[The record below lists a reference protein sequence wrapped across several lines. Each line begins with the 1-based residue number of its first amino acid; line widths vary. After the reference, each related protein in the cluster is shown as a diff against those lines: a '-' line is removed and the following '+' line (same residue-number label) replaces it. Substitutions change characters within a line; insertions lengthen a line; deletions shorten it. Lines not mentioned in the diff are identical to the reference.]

1 MKVLLLGVGGVG
13 EGIALVAQN
22 KPWLEQM
29 VLADYNL
36 QRAQEVYQKLGR
48 SPQFVVAHGDAS
60 DVRGIIK
67 LAAQYQV
74 DLILNAV
81 SCEFSDP
88 IFDAAYQA
96 GCHYMDMALSGV
108 GAEMGSYQF
117 ERSHLWER
125 KGLLALIGMGM
136 DPGVS
141 DIFARYAAQHL
152 FDEIDEIGVRDGAA
166 LEVEGHEFAPTFSI
180 YDALEECTD
189 PALIWER
196 DRGWYQV
203 EAFSEPEYFP
213 FPEGIG
219 PMEVV
224 HVEHEE
230 VVLIPR
236 WIACNKVTFK
246 YGLGEQF
253 IQVIR
258 VLKMLGL
265 HSRQPVNVKGVSVA
279 PIDVVAALLPDPAS
293 LGPKMSGKTCVGTWV
308 TGWKDGQR
316 RSVYLYQVMD
326 NQEAM
331 SKYGIQAVS
340 LQTAIGPVIGLEL
353 LAQGIWQGTG
363 VLGPE
368 AFDPDPFLARM
379 PAYDFPYGAV
389 DVEERAVISSART

>member
-13 EGIALVAQN
+13 EGIARIARD
-22 KPWLEQM
+22 KPWLEQII
-29 VLADYNL
+29 LADYHL
-36 QRAQEVYQKLGR
+36 ARAQEVYEKLGK
-48 SPQFVVAHGDAS
+48 PVHFAVEKADAS
-60 DVRGIIK
+60 DIQG
-67 LAAQYQV
+67 LARLASRYGV

-81 SCEFSDP
+81 SCEFSDA
-88 IFDAAYQA
+88 IFEAAYQA
-96 GCHYMDMALSGV
+96 NTAYMDMALSGV
-108 GAEMGSYQF
+108 GADMGRYQF
-117 ERSHLWER
+117 DHAPLWEE

-141 DIFARYAAQHL
+141 DIFAKYAAKHL
-152 FDEIDEIGVRDGAA
+152 FDEIDEIGIRDGAA
-166 LEVEGHEFAPTFSI
+166 LQTEGYEFAPTFSI
-180 YDALEECTD
+180 YDTIEECTD
-189 PALIWER
+189 PALIWQR
-196 DRGWYQV
+196 DKGWYQV
-203 EAFSEPEYFP
+203 EPFSEPELFP

-224 HVEHEE
+224 NVEHEE

-236 WIACNKVTFK
+236 WIRCNKVTFK
-246 YGLGEQF
+246 YGLGEKF

-258 VLKMLGL
+258 TLKMLGL
-265 HSRQPVNVKGVSVA
+265 HRREPVNVKGIQVA
-279 PIDVVAALLPDPAS
+279 PLDVVAALLPDPAK

-331 SKYGIQAVS
+331 QKYGIQAVS

-353 LAQGIWQGTG
+353 LAKGIWQGKG

-368 AFDPDPFLARM
+368 AFDPDPFLERM
-379 PAYDFPYGAV
+379 PGYDFPYQIIEIDETTIQRLG
-389 DVEERAVISSART
+389 

>member
-13 EGIALVAQN
+13 EGIALVAN
-22 KPWLEQM
+22 GKPWLEQM

-36 QRAQEVYQKLGR
+36 RRAQEVYQKLKK
-48 SPQFVVAHGDAS
+48 SPQFVVEQADAS
-60 DVRGIIK
+60 DVNGIVR
-67 LAAQYQV
+67 LASRYGV

-88 IFDAAYQA
+88 VFDAAYQA
-96 GCHYMDMALSGV
+96 GCGYMDLALSGT
-108 GAEMGSYQF
+108 GAAMGSYQF
-117 ERSHLWER
+117 ERSSLWEQ

-141 DIFARYAAQHL
+141 DIFAKYAAKHL
-152 FDEIDEIGVRDGAA
+152 FDEIDEIGIRDGAA
-166 LEVEGHEFAPTFSI
+166 LEVEGYAFAPAFSI

-189 PALIWER
+189 PALVWEKE
-196 DRGWYQV
+196 RGWYQV
-203 EAFSEPEYFP
+203 EAFSEPEFFP

-236 WIACNKVTFK
+236 WIQCNRVTFK

-293 LGPKMSGKTCVGTWV
+293 LGPKMRGKTCVGTWV
-308 TGWKDGQR
+308 TGWKSGKR
-316 RSVYLYQVMD
+316 RSVYLYQVTD

-331 SKYGIQAVS
+331 SRYGIQAVS

-353 LAQGIWQGTG
+353 LAQRIWQGKG

-368 AFDPDPFLARM
+368 AFDPDPFLALM
-379 PAYDFPYGAV
+379 PVYDFPYRLIEI
-389 DVEERAVISSART
+389 EESSVRRLS

>member
-13 EGIALVAQN
+13 EGIARVGRDR
-22 KPWLEQM
+22 PWLKQM

-36 QRAQEVYQKLGR
+36 ARAQDVFERLGK
-48 SPQFVVAHGDAS
+48 PAHFNVEKADAS
-60 DVRGIIK
+60 DPKGIAR
-67 LAAQYQV
+67 LASRYGV

-96 GCHYMDMALSGV
+96 GCAYMDLALSGV
-108 GAEMGSYQF
+108 GAEMGHYQF
-117 ERSHLWER
+117 ERARLWEE

-141 DIFARYAAQHL
+141 DIFAKYAAQHL
-152 FDEIDEIGVRDGAA
+152 FDEIDEIGIRDGAA
-166 LEVEGHEFAPTFSI
+166 LETEGYEFAPAFSI
-180 YDALEECTD
+180 YDTIEECTD
-189 PALIWER
+189 PALVWEQE
-196 DRGWYQV
+196 RGWYQV
-203 EAFSEPEYFP
+203 EAFSEPELFP
-213 FPEGIG
+213 FPAGIG
-219 PMEVV
+219 TMEVV

-236 WIACNKVTFK
+236 WIRCNKVTFK
-246 YGLGEQF
+246 YGLGEKF

-258 VLKMLGL
+258 TLKMLGM
-265 HSRQPVNVKGVSVA
+265 HRREPVNVKGVQVA
-279 PIDVVAALLPDPAS
+279 PIDVVAALLPDPAT

-316 RSVYLYQVMD
+316 RSVYLYQVTD

-331 SKYGIQAVS
+331 QKYGIQAVS

-353 LAQGIWQGTG
+353 IAQGIWQGKG
-363 VLGPE
+363 VFGPE

-379 PAYDFPYGAV
+379 PEYDFPYGMVEV
-389 DVEERAVISSART
+389 DESSVRLL

>member
-1 MKVLLLGVGGVG
+1 MKVLLLGVGSVG
-13 EGIALVAQN
+13 EGIALVAN
-22 KPWLEQM
+22 GKPWLDQM

-36 QRAQEVYQKLGR
+36 GRAQEVYQKLKR
-48 SPQFVVAHGDAS
+48 SPQFVVEQADAS
-60 DVRGIIK
+60 DVRGIAG
-67 LAAQYQV
+67 LASRYSV

-96 GCHYMDMALSGV
+96 GCHYMDMALSGT
-108 GAEMGSYQF
+108 GAAMGSYQF
-117 ERSHLWER
+117 ERSSLWEQ
-125 KGLLALIGMGM
+125 KGLLAIIGMGM

-141 DIFARYAAQHL
+141 DIFAKYAAKHL
-152 FDEIDEIGVRDGAA
+152 FDEIDEIGIRDGAA
-166 LEVEGHEFAPTFSI
+166 LEVEGYAFAPTFSI

-189 PALIWER
+189 PALVW
-196 DRGWYQV
+196 DREQGWYQV
-203 EAFSEPEYFP
+203 EAFSEPEFFP

-236 WIACNKVTFK
+236 WIKCNRVTFK

-265 HSRQPVNVKGVSVA
+265 HSRKPVNVKGVSIA

-293 LGPKMSGKTCVGTWV
+293 LGPKMRGKTCVGTWV
-308 TGWKDGQR
+308 TGWKDGKR
-316 RSVYLYQVMD
+316 RSVYLYQITD

-353 LAQGIWQGTG
+353 LAQGIWQGKG

-368 AFDPDPFLARM
+368 AFDPDPFLALM
-379 PAYDFPYGAV
+379 PAYDFPYRLIE
-389 DVEERAVISSART
+389 VEESSVRRLS